1 MIFRYPRAPKEG
13 QGGDGPGPSVGCG
26 AELSSRPPT
35 GAGAS
40 GAAWGDPGGGGM
52 VGTPKKNMGDTT
64 KMGVLWM
71 FNGCFVGVSWV
82 FCGCFMDV

>member
-1 MIFRYPRAPKEG
+1 MGLGRALDAAQSFH
-13 QGGDGPGPSVGCG
+13 QGLQLAPEPQARHGVTRGAGDG
-26 AELSSRPPT
+26 RN
-35 GAGAS
+35 
-40 GAAWGDPGGGGM
+40 
-52 VGTPKKNMGDTT
+52 PKKNMGDTT